1 MLIDLSNEDAPI
13 DDSVL
18 CVCIRVSIRIL
29 AIIRNC
35 SSFLSKISTDRRC
48 TILSLSWIIFSVSG
62 GERYKRESSA
72 NDISGA
78 ALRIDDDHPL
88 SHVSYG

>member
-29 AIIRNC
+29 AIIGNC

-48 TILSLSWIIFSVSG
+48 TILSLSWIIFR